1 MILDVTLEEAQDI
14 VKVLAQLPTSSGAF
28 PLFEKLRQQ
37 VEAEMKDQEHVG

>member
-1 MILDVTLEEAQDI
+1 MTLDVTLEEAQDI

-37 VEAEMKDQEHVG
+37 VEAEMKEQENVG